1 MNKYNCPRIFTSGF
15 IFDKII
21 DISAKNGRILNRMAT
36 SPITFT
42 KQAVDEL
49 KKVTWPTRDEVI
61 RLTVAVLVIS
71 TVVGLFLGGIDFVLT
86 KTLEILLNR

>member
-1 MNKYNCPRIFTSGF
+1 
-15 IFDKII
+15 
-21 DISAKNGRILNRMAT
+21 MAT

-61 RLTVAVLVIS
+61 RLTISVIVIS
-71 TVVGLFLGGIDFVLT
+71 AVVGLFLGGIDFALT
-86 KTLEILLNR
+86 KTLEILLSR

>member
-1 MNKYNCPRIFTSGF
+1 ML
-15 IFDKII
+15 IFDKIF

-61 RLTVAVLVIS
+61 RLTISVIVIS
-71 TVVGLFLGGIDFVLT
+71 AVVGLFLGGIDFALT
-86 KTLEILLNR
+86 KTLETLLSR

>member
-1 MNKYNCPRIFTSGF
+1 
-15 IFDKII
+15 
-21 DISAKNGRILNRMAT
+21 MAT

-61 RLTVAVLVIS
+61 RLTVAVIAIS
-71 TVVGLFLGGIDFVLT
+71 VVVGLFLGGIDFALT
-86 KTLEILLNR
+86 KTLETLLSR

>member
-1 MNKYNCPRIFTSGF
+1 
-15 IFDKII
+15 
-21 DISAKNGRILNRMAT
+21 MAT

-61 RLTVAVLVIS
+61 RLTVAVIAIS
-71 TVVGLFLGGIDFVLT
+71 VVVGLFLGGIDFVLT
-86 KTLEILLNR
+86 KTLETLLSR